1 MAEDEVWHPQDV
13 LQTDSASRKLWLVK
27 VRALENAIA
36 AATACPH
43 PRGAIKQCFCA
54 HLGPLQVPNFVAKRW
69 KACCEQSVERGEA
82 TGRKL
87 ATLRLVKSTDET
99 GAAKTEYQLQLDGA
113 CACL

>member
-1 MAEDEVWHPQDV
+1 MRSQRPPPAPTRGAQ
-13 LQTDSASRKLWLVK
+13 SNS
-27 VRALENAIA
+27 A
-36 AATACPH
+36 AALTW
-43 PRGAIKQCFCA
+43 
-54 HLGPLQVPNFVAKRW
+54 GPLQVPNFVAKRW

>member
-1 MAEDEVWHPQDV
+1 MAEDELWHPQDV

-27 VRALENAIA
+27 VRVTGLVIA
-36 AATACPH
+36 AATPASTLWA
-43 PRGAIKQCFCA
+43 AIKHRCS
-54 HLGPLQVPNFVAKRW
+54 LPLQVPNFVAKRW